1 MRSGKKRVTLF
12 LPLLLTLL
20 AVLVAAC
27 GGNSGGSG
35 STGSKLSDD
44 KQVYVN
50 ASQTAGLSD
59 LATLDP
65 ALSTDAP
72 SISAIDLMFTG
83 LVQLDDNLKVYGE
96 LAQSWTTS
104 KDGRTWTFKLRPGI
118 KFSDGN
124 PITADDV
131 IFSIDR
137 ALKPELKSTVAP
149 SYLGL
154 VKDSD
159 KRFAGKVPTLINDS
173 LFAPDPSTV
182 KIITNQNAQYFLDAL
197 TYSTS
202 YVVEKSFVQKY
213 GDTAFLKHLGEGGC
227 SGPFKLD
234 QYNSGKY
241 ASFVPNS
248 NYWGSKP
255 QLKKVVLPFY
265 KDPQT
270 AYKAFQTNQ
279 LDLANVPPANLDQA
293 RALPNNQYRQVPQ
306 LTIDYFAMN
315 YLAKPF
321 NNIKIRQAF
330 ALAVDKSAIEK
341 SIYKGARL
349 ATNHIVPQGMPGYNP
364 DLKGPA
370 GVTSVKGDKTLAK
383 QLFQEGM
390 QEAGYTTSNFPA
402 VTLTLA
408 TSGSSAGK
416 NLAEFVQQQWKDAL
430 GITVTINDEDFNK
443 RLDDVSNTVGNGK
456 LQMWFAAWGA
466 DYPDPEDWTTL
477 LFGAGSPSNSP
488 NYGLGTSKT
497 VAIQKQ
503 MQDLMLK
510 ADVNQNATQRIA
522 QYNQI
527 EQQMVDDV
535 AWMPV
540 DQRTLSYVL
549 KPCVQGIVDNAQ
561 DLIPPGDWANIYK
574 TSDSSCANTS
584 AY

>member
-1 MRSGKKRVTLF
+1 MQSGKKRRILF

-35 STGSKLSDD
+35 SSGSKLSDD
-44 KQVYVN
+44 KQVYVIPE
-50 ASQTAGLSD
+50 SGLSD

-72 SISAIDLMFTG
+72 SIGAIDLMFTG

-104 KDGRTWTFKLRPGI
+104 SDGLTWTFKLRPGI
-118 KFSDGN
+118 KFNDGN

-149 SYLGL
+149 AYLSL

-182 KIITNQNAQYFLDAL
+182 KIVTSQNAQYFLDAL
-197 TYSTS
+197 TYPTS

-213 GDTAFLKHLGEGGC
+213 GDTDFLKHLSEGSC
-227 SGPFKLD
+227 SGPYQLEK
-234 QYNSGKY
+234 YTSGKQV
-241 ASFVPNS
+241 SFVPNNS
-248 NYWGSKP
+248 YWAGKA
-255 QLKKVVLPFY
+255 QLKKVVYAFY

-270 AYKAFQTNQ
+270 AYKAYKTNQ
-279 LDLANVPPANLDQA
+279 LDNAGVPTANLDEA
-293 RALPNNQYRQVPQ
+293 RALPNKQFRQVPQ

-341 SIYKGARL
+341 SINKGARL
-349 ATNHIVPQGMPGYNP
+349 ATNHIIPQGMPGYNP

-370 GVTSVKGDKTLAK
+370 GVTSTKGDKTLAK
-383 QLFQEGM
+383 QLFQQGM
-390 QEAGYTTSNFPA
+390 QEEGYTLSNFPA
-402 VTLTLA
+402 ISVTVA
-408 TSGSSAGK
+408 SSGSQSAK
-416 NLAEFVQQQWKDAL
+416 NLFEFAQQQWKDTL
-430 GITVTINDEDFNK
+430 GVTVTINDEDFNK

-477 LFGAGSPSNSP
+477 LFGAGSSNNSL
-488 NYGLGTSKT
+488 NYGMGTSKT
-497 VAIQKQ
+497 VATQKQ
-503 MQDLMLK
+503 IQDLMLK
-510 ADVNQNATQRIA
+510 ADVNQNATERIS

-561 DLIPPGDWANIYK
+561 DQIPPKDWLKIYK
-574 TSDSSCANTS
+574 TSDSPCANTS

>member
-1 MRSGKKRVTLF
+1 MQSGKKRRILF

-20 AVLVAAC
+20 AVLVVAC

-44 KQVYVN
+44 KQVYVIPE
-50 ASQTAGLSD
+50 SGLSD

-96 LAQSWTTS
+96 LAQNWSTS
-104 KDGRTWTFKLRPGI
+104 SDGLTWTFKLRPGI
-118 KFSDGN
+118 KFNDGN

-149 SYLGL
+149 AYLSL

-182 KIITNQNAQYFLDAL
+182 KIVTTQNAQYFLDAL
-197 TYSTS
+197 TYPTS

-213 GDTAFLKHLGEGGC
+213 GDTDFLKHLSEGGC
-227 SGPFKLD
+227 SGPYQLEK
-234 QYNSGKY
+234 YTSGKQV
-241 ASFVPNS
+241 SFVPNNS
-248 NYWGSKP
+248 YWAGKA
-255 QLKKVVLPFY
+255 QLKKVVYAFY

-270 AYKAFQTNQ
+270 AYKAYKTNQ
-279 LDLANVPPANLDQA
+279 LDQAGVPTANLDEA
-293 RALPNNQYRQVPQ
+293 RALPNKQYRQVPQ

-341 SIYKGARL
+341 SIYKGQRL

-370 GVTSVKGDKTLAK
+370 GVTSTKGDKTLAK

-390 QEAGYTTSNFPA
+390 QEENYTLANFPA
-402 VTLTLA
+402 ITVTVA
-408 TSGSSAGK
+408 SGGSQSGK
-416 NLAEFVQQQWKDAL
+416 NLFTFAQQQWKDTL
-430 GITVTINDEDFNK
+430 GVTVTINDEDFNK

-477 LFGAGSPSNSP
+477 LFGAGSSNNSL
-488 NYGLGTSKT
+488 NYGMGNSKT
-497 VAIQKQ
+497 VATQKQ
-503 MQDLMLK
+503 MQDLMAK
-510 ADVNQNATQRIA
+510 ADVNQNSAQRIS
-522 QYNQI
+522 QYNQV

-561 DLIPPGDWANIYK
+561 DQIPPQDWLKIYK
-574 TSDSSCANTS
+574 SSDSPCANTS

>member
-1 MRSGKKRVTLF
+1 MQSGKKRRILF

-27 GGNSGGSG
+27 GGNSGGNG
-35 STGSKLSDD
+35 SSSGSKLSDD
-44 KQVYVN
+44 KQVYVIPE
-50 ASQTAGLSD
+50 SGLSD

-72 SISAIDLMFTG
+72 SIGAIDLMFTG

-104 KDGRTWTFKLRPGI
+104 SDGLTWTFKLRPGI
-118 KFSDGN
+118 KFNDGN

-149 SYLGL
+149 AYLSL

-182 KIITNQNAQYFLDAL
+182 KIVTSQNAQYFLDAL
-197 TYSTS
+197 TYPTS

-213 GDTAFLKHLGEGGC
+213 GDTDFLKHLSEGSC
-227 SGPFKLD
+227 SGPYQLEK
-234 QYNSGKY
+234 YTSGKQV
-241 ASFVPNS
+241 SFVPNNS
-248 NYWGSKP
+248 YWAGKA
-255 QLKKVVLPFY
+255 QLKKVVYAFY

-270 AYKAFQTNQ
+270 AYKAYKTNQ
-279 LDLANVPPANLDQA
+279 LDNAGVPTANLDEA
-293 RALPNNQYRQVPQ
+293 RALPNKQFRQVPQ

-341 SIYKGARL
+341 NINKGARL
-349 ATNHIVPQGMPGYNP
+349 ATNHIIPQGMPGYYP

-370 GVTSVKGDKTLAK
+370 GVTSTKGDKTLAK
-383 QLFQEGM
+383 QLFQQGM
-390 QEAGYTTSNFPA
+390 QEENYTLSNFPA
-402 VTLTLA
+402 ISVTVA
-408 TSGSSAGK
+408 SSGSQSAK
-416 NLAEFVQQQWKDAL
+416 NLFEFAQQQWKDTL
-430 GITVTINDEDFNK
+430 GVTVTINDEDFNK

-477 LFGAGSPSNSP
+477 LFGAGSSNNSL
-488 NYGLGTSKT
+488 NYGMGTSKT
-497 VAIQKQ
+497 VATQKQ
-503 MQDLMLK
+503 IQDLMLK
-510 ADVNQNATQRIA
+510 ADVNQNATERIS

-549 KPCVQGIVDNAQ
+549 KPCVKGIVDNAQ
-561 DLIPPGDWANIYK
+561 DQIPPQDWLKIYK
-574 TSDSSCANTS
+574 TSDSPCANTS